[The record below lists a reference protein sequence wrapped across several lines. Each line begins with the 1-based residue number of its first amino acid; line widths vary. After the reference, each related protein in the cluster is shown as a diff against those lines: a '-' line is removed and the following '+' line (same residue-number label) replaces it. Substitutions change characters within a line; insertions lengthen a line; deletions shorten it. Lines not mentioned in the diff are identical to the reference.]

1 MRSLSPS
8 KSTQWVVAVMTE
20 AALMAVVVAVG
31 IYVLVLPVLLLEM
44 ELVIQVL
51 LLLLLPAIVS
61 VV

>member
-1 MRSLSPS
+1 
-8 KSTQWVVAVMTE
+8 MTE
-20 AALMAVVVAVG
+20 AALMAVVVAVD
-31 IYVLVLPVLLLEM
+31 IYVLVLPVLLLEMELVIQVLLLEM